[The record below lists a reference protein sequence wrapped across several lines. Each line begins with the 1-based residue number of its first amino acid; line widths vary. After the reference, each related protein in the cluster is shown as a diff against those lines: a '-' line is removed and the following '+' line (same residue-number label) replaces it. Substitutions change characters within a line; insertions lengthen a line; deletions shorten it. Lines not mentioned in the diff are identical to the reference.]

1 QEQFG
6 VDEHGEVLDRATFDA
21 AVAALAAPAAAADR
35 EAATEPAKVLK
46 LAVVEDSAARARRTP
61 GAADGAAAASG
72 APGAPHGQPHLRPGL
87 LGDSCAGA
95 SGCHGRGGSR
105 IPELTPVEL
114 ATLSLVIG
122 LPLGMLILVV
132 ITRVIERR
140 TRARAHFARR
150 GGRRR

>member
-87 LGDSCAGA
+87 LGQLRRCLWLPWE
-95 SGCHGRGGSR
+95 GRQQ
-105 IPELTPVEL
+105 ELTPVEL